1 MEKLPSL
8 FEPSSGMQ
16 APQQSTL
23 RWADI
28 GRFLRRYALV
38 ILIVFSTTVLGTYA
52 TLSLL
57 TEQYDTS
64 AEILVKMG
72 RENLDPPPTV
82 RNQNVLA
89 AGLRREEVM
98 SEIQLLSSRSIVE
111 AAVNEIGLEAFKDK
125 RTVPPDLLGRIK
137 FYTKAAIRTVKDQYK
152 ETLYALNLSKR
163 LSDQE
168 AAVAEVSE
176 KLGVVYQKDTDVIAL
191 QLRMASP
198 ELARRLLNSV
208 LSHYMISRI
217 QVRQTGNIN
226 EFFDEESTRLRSSL
240 AASERELAEW
250 KLKHQ
255 LSSTHDQKAALIQ
268 QINGLVGDRDSTDR
282 EIRSLRQEIETS
294 KSITARA
301 PETVRMSRQEVSN
314 PSLDALKQRL
324 VTLQS
329 EQAKLLSKFPA
340 DSPTVFANTSEIA
353 RIKDLIN
360 AEAGTRTGSETIQIN
375 PVRQDLIK
383 AQETNQIRLAGL
395 ESKAAVQA
403 KQITS
408 LRSELER
415 LETADLRLSQLERQ
429 KQIDEAQY
437 VGTLRRRQEAEVSK
451 KLDLSRIS
459 NVTII
464 SPPAS
469 TFEPVYPRKLFMMG
483 IALALGLVLGVGLSL
498 LLAYM
503 DDTVYDERQLEAV
516 LGLPCLGT
524 VTATGSAISPT

>member
-1 MEKLPSL
+1 
-8 FEPSSGMQ
+8 
-16 APQQSTL
+16 
-23 RWADI
+23 
-28 GRFLRRYALV
+28 
-38 ILIVFSTTVLGTYA
+38 
-52 TLSLL
+52 
-57 TEQYDTS
+57 
-64 AEILVKMG
+64 
-72 RENLDPPPTV
+72 
-82 RNQNVLA
+82 
-89 AGLRREEVM
+89 
-98 SEIQLLSSRSIVE
+98 
-111 AAVNEIGLEAFKDK
+111 
-125 RTVPPDLLGRIK
+125 
-137 FYTKAAIRTVKDQYK
+137 
-152 ETLYALNLSKR
+152 
-163 LSDQE
+163 
-168 AAVAEVSE
+168 
-176 KLGVVYQKDTDVIAL
+176 
-191 QLRMASP
+191 
-198 ELARRLLNSV
+198 
-208 LSHYMISRI
+208 
-217 QVRQTGNIN
+217 
-226 EFFDEESTRLRSSL
+226 
-240 AASERELAEW
+240 
-250 KLKHQ
+250 
-255 LSSTHDQKAALIQ
+255 
-268 QINGLVGDRDSTDR
+268 
-282 EIRSLRQEIETS
+282 
-294 KSITARA
+294 
-301 PETVRMSRQEVSN
+301 MSRQEVSN

-403 KQITS
+403 NQIAS
-408 LRSELER
+408 LRTELER